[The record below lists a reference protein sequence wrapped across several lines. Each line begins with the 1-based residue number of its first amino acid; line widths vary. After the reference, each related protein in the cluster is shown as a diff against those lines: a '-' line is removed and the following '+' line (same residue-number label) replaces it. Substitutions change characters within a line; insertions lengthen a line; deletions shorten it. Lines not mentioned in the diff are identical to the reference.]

1 VDFEAGSRG
10 GVDRRRRYGV
20 RGYMGGADMGTS
32 QAKVAHQDKV
42 AVIQRQLAES
52 AKDNKTVRFKRASTN
67 STRARRLVTD
77 AVELDLTTLTGIVE
91 LNAAEHY
98 IDVEP
103 GVPMDALVKATLTA
117 NLIPL
122 IVPEFPGITVGGAVQ
137 GGALES
143 SSYRH
148 GQLNDTVLEY
158 ELLLTDGTLIVAT
171 PDNAYSD
178 LYYGLATSHGTLAV
192 VTRIRLRLMKAKPFV
207 TLAIERCASPAACLD
222 TLKRH
227 TAAGAVDFI
236 EGLVFSQTSGA
247 VITGTLSDVATAPVR
262 RFWRNIDPWYHRFM
276 RKAVETGVTA
286 VSVPL
291 VDYLFRYDKGA
302 FWMGE
307 HLFPLFGVT
316 SNPVTRFFLAPISR
330 TRKLY
335 DGLHAMNVQHEYIV
349 QDFYMDW
356 NDAPKI
362 IDYDIEGPK
371 VFPIWLCPIKA
382 TTTPQKLSSHY
393 REQDQMLLNVGIYG
407 LPEGRNAVHDT
418 IELENLLLGTPN
430 RKMLYAQTFYE
441 QQAFWGKYDLAWY
454 TGLRRKYKAEPF
466 RDVWSK
472 VHTPTSAFQSRR
484 VRGFVQ
490 VALEALRGKNVVWRV
505 PQT

>member
-1 VDFEAGSRG
+1 MDKS
-10 GVDRRRRYGV
+10 
-20 RGYMGGADMGTS
+20 
-32 QAKVAHQDKV
+32 HQTKV
-42 AVIQRQLAES
+42 AVIQKQLAES
-52 AKDNKTVRFKRASTN
+52 AKDNKTVHFKRTSTN
-67 STRARRLVTD
+67 STRARRAING
-77 AVELDLTTLTGIVE
+77 AVELDLTTLNDIVG
-91 LNAAEHY
+91 LNAAENY

-103 GVPMDALVKATLTA
+103 GVPMDALVMATLKA

-122 IVPEFPGITVGGAVQ
+122 VVPEFPGITVGGAVQ

-143 SSYRH
+143 SSYRY

-171 PDNAYSD
+171 ADNAYSD

-192 VTRIRLRLMKAKPFV
+192 VTRIRLRLTAAARFV
-207 TLAIERCASPAACLD
+207 TLAIEPCPSPAACLE
-222 TLKRH
+222 TLRRH
-227 TAAGAVDFI
+227 TGAGTADFI
-236 EGLVFSQTSGA
+236 EGLLFSETAGA
-247 VITGTLSDVATAPVR
+247 VITGTLSDTATAPVR

-276 RKAVETGVTA
+276 RRAAETGVTA
-286 VSVPL
+286 ISVPL

-307 HLFPLFGVT
+307 HLFPLFGVK

-356 NDAPKI
+356 TDASKI
-362 IDYDIEGPK
+362 IDFDVRGPK
-371 VFPIWLCPIKA
+371 IFPVWLCPIKA

-393 REQDQMLLNVGIYG
+393 REQEQMLLNVGIYG
-407 LPEGRNAVHDT
+407 MPEGGNAVGDT
-418 IELENLLLGTPN
+418 IALENLFLDTPN

-441 QQAFWGKYDLAWY
+441 QAAFWRKYDQAWY
-454 TGLRRKYKAEPF
+454 GSLRRKYNAEPF

-484 VRGFVQ
+484 VRGFIQ
-490 VALEALRGKNVVWRV
+490 VAVEALWGKNVVWRV
-505 PQT
+505 PKA